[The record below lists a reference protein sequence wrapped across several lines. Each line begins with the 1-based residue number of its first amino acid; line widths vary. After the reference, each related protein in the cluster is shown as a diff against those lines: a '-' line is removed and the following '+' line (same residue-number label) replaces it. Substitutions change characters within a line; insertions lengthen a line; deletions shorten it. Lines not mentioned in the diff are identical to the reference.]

1 MPGMAFSAA
10 TTLSRLACR
19 RAVVSSTCSCGPSM
33 AASAASWTKAGTLV
47 TEFCWKMSMAVIRSL
62 LATHQPMRKPVM
74 M

>member
-1 MPGMAFSAA
+1 MPGIPFSAA
-10 TTLSRLACR
+10 TTRSRLACR
-19 RAVVSSTCSCGPSM
+19 RAVVSSTCFCGPRR
-33 AASAASWTKAGTLV
+33 AASAAIWTKAATLV